1 MRVQLYL
8 YSFLSVLWFGLKAD
22 WVKSVWSK
30 LLCGLSCLVV
40 AMLVSLLLPSTLDR
54 VRGPRPSLSPGH
66 VRVPGQGKAE
76 GGLHHPLQ
84 LQQAYLH
91 LQQSPSHHL
100 KLTAYCDIVL
110 SFELYCHLSLK
121 NHTHDNICPEFH
133 HEYVGTAVN
142 WVELPRPVTPFLKP
156 VNFATL

>member
-30 LLCGLSCLVV
+30 LLCGLSSLVV

-54 VRGPRPSLSPGH
+54 VRGPRSSLSPGH
-66 VRVPGQGKAE
+66 IRVPGQGKAE

-121 NHTHDNICPEFH
+121 NHTHIHLSWVPSRVCWHCCKLARITTPGNTIPE
-133 HEYVGTAVN
+133 TC
-142 WVELPRPVTPFLKP
+142 
-156 VNFATL
+156 